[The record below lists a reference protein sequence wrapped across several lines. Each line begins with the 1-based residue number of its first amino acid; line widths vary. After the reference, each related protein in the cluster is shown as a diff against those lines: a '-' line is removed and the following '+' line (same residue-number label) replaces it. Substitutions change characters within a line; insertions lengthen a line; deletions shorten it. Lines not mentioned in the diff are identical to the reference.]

1 MKSFSIRN
9 HPMIRLSGRFDPAQ
23 EGFPMLWSASSAEM
37 NVRGSSLEVQIDCA
51 YRTHKPYLSFEV
63 DGLRAQTFAPL
74 PGKHWY
80 SVFLHLKP
88 DTVHTV
94 RILKEVRPSK
104 TTRLPD
110 ACCSKDAQTA
120 DWIRCHPASAK

>member
-1 MKSFSIRN
+1 MKSFFIRN

-80 SVFLHLKP
+80 SVFLHMKP
-88 DTVHTV
+88 DAVHTC
-94 RILKEVRPSK
+94 LLYTSPSP
-104 TTRLPD
+104 RD
-110 ACCSKDAQTA
+110 
-120 DWIRCHPASAK
+120 RG